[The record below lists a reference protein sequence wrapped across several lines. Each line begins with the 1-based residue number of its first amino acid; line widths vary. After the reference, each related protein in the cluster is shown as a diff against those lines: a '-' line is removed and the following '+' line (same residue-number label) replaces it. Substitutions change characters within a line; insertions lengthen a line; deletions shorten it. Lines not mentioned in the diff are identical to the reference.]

1 VPHPLRV
8 SKGTGLDSRKIETV
22 CDGQIKNPHPCKR
35 RKDGHPHA
43 GETADIMWRNTLII
57 DRLNPSA
64 PPVDLRAREE
74 DKLVLTWEQR
84 RWMRGRF
91 TTERGRKIGIAL
103 PTGTTLTHGS
113 ILYVEADWYLIIE
126 AAIEPVLEIVPP
138 SYDDAVKIAFE
149 VGNRHFPLALEQKK
163 ILVPDDKVM
172 VRLMERLGAPWERR
186 QAIFDPIAN
195 TQLHQHGSI
204 S

>member
-1 VPHPLRV
+1 
-8 SKGTGLDSRKIETV
+8 
-22 CDGQIKNPHPCKR
+22 
-35 RKDGHPHA
+35 
-43 GETADIMWRNTLII
+43 MWGNTLII

-64 PPVDLRAREE
+64 NQDDLRAKEE
-74 DKLVLTWEQR
+74 DKLVLAWEQR

-103 PTGTTLTHGS
+103 PTGTALVPGT
-113 ILYVEADWYLIIE
+113 ILYVGADWYLKIE
-126 AAIEPVLEIVPP
+126 AAIEPVLEIFP
-138 SYDDAVKIAFE
+138 SDYNEAVKIAFE
-149 VGNRHFPLALEQKK
+149 VGNRHFPLAIEESK

-186 QAIFDPIAN
+186 RAIFDPIGN

>member
-1 VPHPLRV
+1 
-8 SKGTGLDSRKIETV
+8 
-22 CDGQIKNPHPCKR
+22 
-35 RKDGHPHA
+35 
-43 GETADIMWRNTLII
+43 MWGNTLII
-57 DRLNPSA
+57 DRLHPSA
-64 PPVDLRAREE
+64 NQDDLRAKEE
-74 DKLVLTWEQR
+74 DKLVLAWEQR

-103 PTGTTLTHGS
+103 PTGTTLMPGT
-113 ILYVEADWYLIIE
+113 ILYVGADWYLKIE
-126 AAIEPVLEIVPP
+126 AAIESVLEIFP
-138 SYDDAVKIAFE
+138 SDYNEAVKIAFE
-149 VGNRHFPLALEQKK
+149 VGNRHFPLALEESK

-186 QAIFDPIAN
+186 QAIFDPIGN